1 MTIKIK
7 APRAYYQR
15 YEHVLREEHKYYAVT
30 GLRATEPVRI
40 VREADWRKL
49 MKLVR
54 ACEPLLLWEP
64 EYCNEKEI
72 AIQDALDALKG
83 AK

>member
-7 APRAYYQR
+7 APRAWIADVSLPCLGKR
-15 YEHVLREEHKYYAVT
+15 WADDER
-30 GLRATEPVRI
+30 PVRI

-54 ACEPLLLWEP
+54 ECEPLYNSTGRTNRELFIL
-64 EYCNEKEI
+64 
-72 AIQDALDALKG
+72 AALDALKG

>member
-7 APRAYYQR
+7 APRAWAQPDMTNAGIGQKL
-15 YEHVLREEHKYYAVT
+15 H
-30 GLRATEPVRI
+30 GDIPVRI

-54 ACEPLLLWEP
+54 TVENAADDREVDLCPCSTCSIKMRE
-64 EYCNEKEI
+64 
-72 AIQDALDALKG
+72 ALDALRGK
-83 AK
+83 K